1 MHLPSRMQRLALTHG
16 APLLPAVPLITR
28 FRSIN
33 PRAPITLLSA
43 PFSGFP
49 IKRNTGSNGR
59 FGLYGRVFR
68 SGASSFT
75 GASMGGEGRADG
87 VDAWLY
93 QVVPR

>member
-49 IKRNTGSNGR
+49 IKRNTRFEWPFRTLWARVSEWRLEFHRSKYGGR
-59 FGLYGRVFR
+59 GQSRRG
-68 SGASSFT
+68 
-75 GASMGGEGRADG
+75 
-87 VDAWLY
+87 
-93 QVVPR
+93 